1 MQHTNGCGG
10 IGGKE
15 WRKSAT
21 LGDRDNKAAERK
33 GRMKGWT
40 LKNKPD
46 ASSGEPN
53 NTQSQAWWPPCGC
66 ICLEDFGEW
75 RAVWG
80 YMSVYMKNRDMHSH
94 G

>member
-1 MQHTNGCGG
+1 MELAEE
-10 IGGKE
+10 E

-21 LGDRDNKAAERK
+21 LGDRDNKAGGRK

-53 NTQSQAWWPPCGC
+53 NT
-66 ICLEDFGEW
+66 
-75 RAVWG
+75 
-80 YMSVYMKNRDMHSH
+80 
-94 G
+94 